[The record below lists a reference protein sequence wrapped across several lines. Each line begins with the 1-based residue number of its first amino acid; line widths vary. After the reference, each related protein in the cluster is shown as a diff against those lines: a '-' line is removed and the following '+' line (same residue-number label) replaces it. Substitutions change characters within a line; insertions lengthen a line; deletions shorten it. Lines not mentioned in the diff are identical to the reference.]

1 MSESGQSR
9 HFDRGPAPSGLPRS
23 TDIVRPPRHVGLV
36 PRRDMGGDLHL
47 VSARLTGGIVGPD
60 SSAELLISAR
70 VRVFVNMPTA
80 PGVTAMVA
88 PNIQLSRLRDIGW
101 ELWDPIG
108 LQVVRDQCDDEYDR
122 YLLEVVAR
130 LERGDATQSI
140 ANYLVTMAGENMG
153 LGQSPSAL
161 TRASATVAAIKVY
174 LETLG
179 REQ

>member
-1 MSESGQSR
+1 
-9 HFDRGPAPSGLPRS
+9 
-23 TDIVRPPRHVGLV
+23 
-36 PRRDMGGDLHL
+36 
-47 VSARLTGGIVGPD
+47 
-60 SSAELLISAR
+60 
-70 VRVFVNMPTA
+70 
-80 PGVTAMVA
+80 MVA

-130 LERGDATQSI
+130 LERGDATQSV

-161 TRASATVAAIKVY
+161 IRASATVAAIKAY